1 MRKYWEAFRAKLI
14 NDGRHWWK
22 MWSSWLAMIWGLI
35 VMVFWNDP
43 SWISSI
49 VASLPPEL
57 RAVMSPVVLG
67 VVSGLPII
75 LKLLKQRK
83 LEACK
88 EQDNDQKG

>member
-1 MRKYWEAFRAKLI
+1 MMSLWHAFRDRLI
-14 NDGRHWWK
+14 DRGRHWWK
-22 MWSSWLAMIWGLI
+22 QWSSWLAFLWGLI

-83 LEACK
+83 LEECK
-88 EQDNDQKG
+88 EQANDQKG